1 MKKQSILVVAAH
13 PDDEILGCGGTMA
26 AHAARG
32 DDVHIA
38 ILAQGLTSRGPAS
51 DAEFARLH
59 GAASQ
64 AQSIVGAKTLAL
76 FDFPD
81 NRMDS
86 VALLDI
92 VKVVEGLVDQYQPS
106 TVYTHFAGDL
116 NIDHRR
122 THDAVMTACRPLPG
136 HCVDQV
142 LCFEVPS
149 STEWMPAGS
158 ALPFAP
164 NWFSDIGKTLD
175 AKLAALNAYAGE
187 MRPFPHARSLDAV
200 RHLAGWRGASA
211 GFEAA
216 EAFVLARQRVS
227 IQI

>member
-1 MKKQSILVVAAH
+1 MKKRSILVVAAH
-13 PDDEILGCGGTMA
+13 PDDEILGCGGVMA

-38 ILAQGLTSRGPAS
+38 ILAQGLASRGPA
-51 DAEFARLH
+51 DVAAFAHLH
-59 GAASQ
+59 AAASE
-64 AQSIVGAKTLAL
+64 AQRIVGAKTLAL
-76 FDFPD
+76 FSFPD
-81 NRMDS
+81 NRLDS
-86 VALLDI
+86 VALLDL
-92 VKVVEGLVDQYQPS
+92 VKVVEELVERHQPS

-122 THDAVMTACRPLPG
+122 THEAVMTACRPQPG

-158 ALPFAP
+158 ALPFVP
-164 NWFSDIGKTLD
+164 NVFIDIERTLD
-175 AKLAALNAYAGE
+175 AKLAALAAYAGE
-187 MRPFPHARSLDAV
+187 MRPFPHARSLEAV

-211 GFEAA
+211 GFAAA

-227 IQI
+227 IEF

>member
-1 MKKQSILVVAAH
+1 
-13 PDDEILGCGGTMA
+13 MA

-38 ILAQGLTSRGPAS
+38 ILAQGLTSRGPAD
-51 DAEFARLH
+51 DAAFARLH
-59 GAASQ
+59 DAASE
-64 AQSIVGAKTLAL
+64 AQSIVGAKTLTL

-81 NRMDS
+81 NRLDC
-86 VALLDI
+86 VALLDL
-92 VKVVEGLVDQYQPS
+92 VKVVEELVERYRPS

-122 THDAVMTACRPLPG
+122 THEAVMTACRPLPG

-142 LCFEVPS
+142 LCFEVS
-149 STEWMPAGS
+149 SATEWMPAG
-158 ALPFAP
+158 AAVPFVP
-164 NWFSDIGKTLD
+164 NVFVGIGRTLD

-187 MRPFPHARSLDAV
+187 MRPFPHARSLEAV

-211 GFEAA
+211 GFAAA

-227 IQI
+227 IEF